1 MEILRVALAFSLSF
15 SLYSPLLEFF
25 SLFHC
30 VFNRLFTA
38 KFFDLNQRTFYEEAL
53 CKWVKVHFNAL
64 FDEKTEQTI
73 IKANAEIAK
82 YLDAFD
88 KLCDQNI

>member
-1 MEILRVALAFSLSF
+1 MEILRVALAFSLSLPL
-15 SLYSPLLEFF
+15 SLLVVALIFF
-25 SLFHC
+25 PFFC

-73 IKANAEIAK
+73 IKAM
-82 YLDAFD
+82 
-88 KLCDQNI
+88 QR